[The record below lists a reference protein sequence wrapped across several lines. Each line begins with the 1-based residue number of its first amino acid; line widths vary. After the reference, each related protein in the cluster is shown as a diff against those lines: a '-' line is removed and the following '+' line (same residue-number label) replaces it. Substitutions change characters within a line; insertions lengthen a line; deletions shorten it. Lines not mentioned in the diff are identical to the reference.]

1 MPPAAGVTLQ
11 PGEPSPADPPAAT
24 LRPKVFI
31 GDPRIREAE
40 MIVEWSGF
48 APGFVGL
55 NQINIRVHGDRIRG
69 ERLPVSMLI
78 GTVSSPL
85 AGQVPVTYI
94 R

>member
-1 MPPAAGVTLQ
+1 
-11 PGEPSPADPPAAT
+11 
-24 LRPKVFI
+24 
-31 GDPRIREAE
+31 

-69 ERLPVSMLI
+69 DRLPVSILI

-85 AGQVPVTYI
+85 AGQVPVTYV